1 MCTSLSVCVV
11 NGFVQSISAKSF
23 TCFYTTD
30 TNNDLA
36 DGSIYAKGIVT
47 YYQKLSFSHQK
58 KSICFRLFVFQSALE
73 CFRLHTH
80 KNDNGRIWSFV
91 SLLNW
96 IAFQYFRKP
105 IRKKLF
111 FFNFDSHSTVTYVH
125 FLRRVQTFSNAI
137 FTCHCYGKKSY
148 FSFYFLTLFLPKLH
162 CIYTTCNGRHAHTC
176 TSINHKI
183 SSQILIRYCV
193 HVFAPFFFS
202 FLFFSLQFCSIW
214 FGVVILLS

>member
-1 MCTSLSVCVV
+1 MPKVLLHTIKNFHFHTKKRAFAFVCSFFNQLWNVFAYIHTKTIMDGFEVLSLCWIESHL
-11 NGFVQSISAKSF
+11 SISE
-23 TCFYTTD
+23 
-30 TNNDLA
+30 N
-36 DGSIYAKGIVT
+36 
-47 YYQKLSFSHQK
+47 LSEKNYFFL
-58 KSICFRLFVFQSALE
+58 ILTVIQS
-73 CFRLHTH
+73 
-80 KNDNGRIWSFV
+80 
-91 SLLNW
+91 
-96 IAFQYFRKP
+96 
-105 IRKKLF
+105 
-111 FFNFDSHSTVTYVH
+111 VTYVH